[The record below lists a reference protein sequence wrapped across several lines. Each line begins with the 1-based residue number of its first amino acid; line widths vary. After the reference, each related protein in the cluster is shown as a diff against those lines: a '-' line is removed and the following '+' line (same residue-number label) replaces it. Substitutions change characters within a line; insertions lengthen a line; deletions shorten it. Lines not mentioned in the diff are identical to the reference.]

1 MLNPQLLEILKYLEM
16 KYIMSGIGFQILGA
30 WVEGWGGRR
39 NKMSCELI
47 VLGVD
52 AGSVAESLFY
62 NEVLKPKRR

>member
-1 MLNPQLLEILKYLEM
+1 MLNPHLLEILKYLEM

-30 WVEGWGGRR
+30 WVAGWGGGR
-39 NKMSCELI
+39 NKRSRELI

-52 AGSVAESLFY
+52 DGSMAEALFY